1 MVPEGVQIMAI
12 NFKKIWEKKEE
23 LELALVENNSDVV
36 IGSRYPCIHD
46 SEFLPLNYTCFQ
58 RNRKDDWGGVI
69 IIIKYKLIADQ
80 IASSMLSEI
89 VAVKIMSNLKQLT
102 TELQDLLLQ
111 YKNL

>member
-1 MVPEGVQIMAI
+1 MVPEVVQIMAI
-12 NFKKIWEKKEE
+12 NFKKIWGKKEE
-23 LELALVENNSDVV
+23 LELTLVENNSDVV
-36 IGSRYPCIHD
+36 IGSIYPCIHD

-89 VAVKIMSNLKQLT
+89 VAVKITSN
-102 TELQDLLLQ
+102 
-111 YKNL
+111 